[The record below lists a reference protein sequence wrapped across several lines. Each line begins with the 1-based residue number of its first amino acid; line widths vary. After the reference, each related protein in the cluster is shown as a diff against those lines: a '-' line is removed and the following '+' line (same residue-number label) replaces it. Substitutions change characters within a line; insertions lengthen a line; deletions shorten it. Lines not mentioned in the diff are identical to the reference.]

1 MTALSRRAW
10 LGATASL
17 IGCATAPSVRRSHP
31 TDARIVDVHHT
42 FEEFR
47 YRAPYRFGGR
57 SVDRVT
63 LLNVTCRLR
72 TDGGRE
78 AWGFGS
84 MTLGNAWAF
93 PAASQDAGL
102 GAMKALAQSL
112 EPITGACDERGHPID
127 LARVLEPAYLR
138 AAGDVSASL
147 GLPVPIPKLCT
158 LVVGSA
164 YDAAL
169 HDAYGKAFGVSVYQT
184 YGRSH
189 MRRDLSADLGAGF
202 AGEYLDRYVPAAPR
216 ASTPVFHSVGAGDPL
231 EASDV
236 SAPIGDGL
244 PETLEAWIP
253 RDGLIRFKI
262 KLDGGN
268 LEADYNRVV
277 RIDRTVRRAEAAG

>member
-1 MTALSRRAW
+1 MTAVSRREW
-10 LGATASL
+10 LCAGAASL
-17 IGCATAPSVRRSHP
+17 LGCAAARAPAVRASRP
-31 TDARIVDVHHT
+31 TDARLVEVHHS

-102 GAMKALAQSL
+102 GAMKALAQAL
-112 EPITGACDERGHPID
+112 EPITAACDERGHPLD

-138 AAGDVSASL
+138 AAADVSARL
-147 GLPVPIPKLCT
+147 ALPVPIPKLCT

-184 YGRSH
+184 YGPTH
-189 MRRDLSADLGAGF
+189 MRRDLAADLGPGLR
-202 AGEYLDRYVPAAPR
+202 GRVPRSVCSGGAA
-216 ASTPVFHSVGAGDPL
+216 AGDAGVPL
-231 EASDV
+231 GRRRR
-236 SAPIGDGL
+236 SA
-244 PETLEAWIP
+244 
-253 RDGLIRFKI
+253 
-262 KLDGGN
+262 GGMP
-268 LEADYNRVV
+268 
-277 RIDRTVRRAEAAG
+277 TSVRRSATDCPRRSRRGSRMTG